1 MNTTESN
8 MAGYQYD
15 AYSIVLQ
22 GILLIRQFQPSC
34 DDAVSGLPGVPVN
47 VAVSSD
53 ESPLPPQRSR

>member
-1 MNTTESN
+1 

-34 DDAVSGLPGVPVN
+34 DNAVFGLPGLPVD
-47 VAVSSD
+47 VAVFIG
-53 ESPLPPQRSR
+53 